1 MFGFAELLIIAAAL
15 GFPAILGGITWVA
28 ARSRGFSAVLAAVFG
43 GVCLILIGLVGVAAV
58 FWFQVRSE
66 VQSQVTGIA
75 YGPPEGLAA
84 EATPS
89 TDSPVPPSPPDA
101 PSPPRSPVP
110 IAPNAEASEEAAGD
124 GADQA
129 ASSPSPARSPTP
141 LHTAQASP
149 PPTWVDERA
158 ARVGGEYHFP
168 IRVGPYT
175 TPLECEQ
182 NLLFAVNQAVDEYV
196 ALYLG
201 EQARGRVR
209 LPRAFIEERLIRE
222 RWYEN
227 RPFLVTSTEQAEM
240 TVLHALLVFDSATND
255 YLKSLWRSVLSLYR
269 VGVFAAGFAGVL
281 WLLAV
286 AWSYLK
292 LDQTSAGRFRGRLRA
307 AAVIAA
313 VLPPVLLTLLL
324 GLGGNWAA
332 TLAAGT

>member
-1 MFGFAELLIIAAAL
+1 MFSFAALLIIAVVLAI
-15 GFPAILGGITWVA
+15 PAILGGIVLA
-28 ARSRGFSAVLAAVFG
+28 AGRFRGFAVVLAAVVG
-43 GVCLILIGLVGVAAV
+43 GTCLILIGLIGVAAIS
-58 FWFQVRSE
+58 WFQVRSG
-66 VQSQVTGIA
+66 VQSRVTGIA
-75 YGPPEGLAA
+75 FGPPEGLAA
-84 EATPS
+84 DATRS
-89 TDSPVPPSPPDA
+89 SDLQVPPSPPSA
-101 PSPPRSPVP
+101 PSPPRSTAAG
-110 IAPNAEASEEAAGD
+110 APGAEASEEAARD

-129 ASSPSPARSPTP
+129 DPSPTRSPTP
-141 LHTAQASP
+141 LHTAQAAP
-149 PPTWVDERA
+149 PPAWVDERA
-158 ARVGGEYHFP
+158 ARVGGEYHLP

-182 NLLFAVNQAVDEYV
+182 NLLAAVNQAVDEYV

-227 RPFLVTSTEQAEM
+227 RPILVTSTEQAEM

-292 LDQTSAGRFRGRLRA
+292 LDQTSAGRLRGCLRA
-307 AAVIAA
+307 AAVIAGG
-313 VLPPVLLTLLL
+313 PPPLLL
-324 GLGGNWAA
+324 AFLLDFGGNWAA